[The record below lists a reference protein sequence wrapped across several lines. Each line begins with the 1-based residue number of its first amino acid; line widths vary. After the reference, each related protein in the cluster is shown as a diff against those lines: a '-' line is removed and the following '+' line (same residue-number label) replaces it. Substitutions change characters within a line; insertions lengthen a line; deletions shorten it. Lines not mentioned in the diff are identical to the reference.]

1 VGWLVGM
8 WSWDYRKENA
18 LENSNNGSQNLLFET
33 FLKTA
38 GIAYLPPFLFIE
50 KSSRYCN

>member
-1 VGWLVGM
+1 MG
-8 WSWDYRKENA
+8 SWNHRKENA
-18 LENSNNGSQNLLFET
+18 LENSKDGSQNLLVGT